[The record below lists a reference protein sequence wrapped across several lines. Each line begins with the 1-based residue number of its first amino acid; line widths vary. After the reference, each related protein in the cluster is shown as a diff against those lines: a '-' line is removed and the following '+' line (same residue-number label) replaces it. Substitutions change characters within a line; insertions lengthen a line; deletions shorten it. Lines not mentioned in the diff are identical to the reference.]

1 MQITGKKAGLLAAM
15 LLAGFLPVLAQQTL
29 VWEENFNST
38 TIDSQTWTYD
48 IGDGCDRGICGWGNN
63 ELEYYTNRPENAR
76 VENGNLLI
84 EARRENMGGKPFTSA
99 RLRTYGRVHFKY
111 GTLEAR
117 IKVPN
122 LANGLWPAF
131 WMLGATGN
139 WPASGEIDIV
149 EMGNVNAIRDGVINQ
164 RVGAAVHWQN
174 NGSHA
179 FYSRDYN
186 SPTDLTDDY
195 HLYKLT
201 WDSQFIR
208 VYIDDIEYFAFDISR
223 AAAADLEEF
232 HHAHYIL
239 LNLAVGGNYTGINSA
254 AGVTAPLPAQMYV
267 DYIKL
272 YQNAGEDLF
281 LGMNAAK
288 TGEFGIYTETTPVT
302 DRLTFEQDANLYLW
316 NNLTPIAGATAYE
329 GTEVLA
335 LRAAPGNWFGF
346 GVENQLINM
355 LNFSNGFL
363 KFHMK
368 TTSLAT
374 FKVGIKSGSG
384 ESWLNFI
391 NGQNQYGLVRD
402 GNWHEVSIPLSAFA
416 NLDLGSITQ
425 SFMLAGDAPAAQTD
439 LYIDNIYYSG
449 GAAAN
454 PAPIVNLTAPANNAV
469 FTAPAS
475 ISLEATATDANGTVT
490 KVDFYNGATLLGTDQ
505 TSPYSFTWTDVAP
518 GTYTVTAKATDNEG
532 AVTTSKGALVFVS
545 NPGNTP
551 PVVSIASPGNN
562 ASFTTPATITL
573 DANASD
579 DGSIYKVEFY
589 NGNTLLGT
597 DFSNPYS
604 FVWANVTTGTYVI
617 TAKATDNGALTTTS
631 APVNIVVND
640 NAVVS
645 DRFGIYTEN
654 AQITTK
660 LVYEQDANL
669 YLWNN
674 LANLPGA
681 TPYEGAE
688 VLALRAAPGN
698 WFGFGV
704 ANAVKNLTHFANG
717 SLKFHMKTSSTATF
731 KVGIKSVTAESWR
744 DFINGQNQYGLVR
757 DGQWHEVSIPLSAF
771 SGLDL
776 SAIDQT
782 FMMAGD
788 APATNFDFYIDNIYY
803 QAQSS
808 NSAPTVSL
816 TAPSNNA
823 SYIAPASITLTA
835 NAADSDGTIA
845 KVEFYN
851 GNTLLGTATASPYSF
866 VWTNV
871 GEGSYTLTAKATDN
885 AGASTTSAAV
895 SVTVNGGGGSGEYCA
910 TAANGDYSYKAV
922 TLGNQVDFT
931 FHPLGETAGGNLAI
945 IYIREGGSGA
955 YPGYGMNK
963 QSNGDFTFS
972 RSIAA
977 GTQLSIYFTYQV
989 GANGPERNS
998 AANPHSYTVGETCG
1012 EAPINVAPTVSLT
1025 SPANNMTFTAPAS
1038 ITLIA
1043 NAVDGDGTIA
1053 KVEFYN
1059 GNTLLG
1065 TATTSP
1071 HSFVWTNVA
1080 EGSYALI
1087 AKATDNAGASTTSA
1101 AVSVVVNAAPLTGNY
1116 GIYTEAAQIVNKLT
1130 FGLDAELYYWNNLS
1144 NIPSPTPY
1152 EGNDVLAVR
1161 AVAGNW
1167 FGFGIDNATKNLQ
1180 HVAAGSLRLHFK
1192 TTYAGAFKIGIKSGN
1207 NVESWIEFGASVQ
1220 KYGLVRDGQWHE
1232 VAIPFADFAGI
1243 VLEAI
1248 DQAVMFAGDAPSG
1261 TADFYFDN
1269 IYYSTELPNVA
1280 PTVILTSPAN
1290 NVTFTAPASITLA
1303 ANAADSDGT
1312 ITKVEF
1318 FNGNTLLGIATA
1330 SPYSF
1335 VWNNVPAGTYLITAK
1350 ATDNRGATA
1359 TSEAVGVMV
1368 YSCSQYQAPAI
1379 TVNPS
1384 LKVYPGGQANTIY
1397 LGYGP
1402 QSVSLIASHPA
1413 PASYR
1418 WSPATGLSSTV
1429 IPNPVFA
1436 PKAAG
1441 TYTFT
1446 VTSTNS
1452 VNCTASASVT
1462 IRVVDIRCGNKLD
1475 KVLVCEKRKEQCVSE
1490 NQVKK
1495 MLLQG
1500 GILGGCSA
1508 SSGQHARMIAHE
1520 ADLPESDLTL
1530 APNPAQGKTS
1540 IHFIVATE
1548 GKYKLALYDLKGV
1561 MVKEI
1566 ANGQAAQGETLV
1578 YDLDVDVTP
1587 YARGI
1592 YVVRLL
1598 TDATVTTKRLMIER

>member
-1 MQITGKKAGLLAAM
+1 MKHVDSLVRAKIPPMPLSLFSPIFWLESLLRAAGSLRQSTTKGAGLLAAF
-15 LLAGFLPVLAQQTL
+15 LLAGFLPVLAQQNL
-29 VWEENFNST
+29 VWEENFNGSA
-38 TIDSQTWTYD
+38 IDPQTWTYD

-76 VENGNLLI
+76 IENGNLLI
-84 EARRENMGGKPFTSA
+84 DARRENMGGKPFTSA

-149 EMGNVNAIRDGVINQ
+149 EMGNVNAIRDGVINK

-208 VYIDDIEYFAFDISR
+208 VYIDEIEYFAFDISR

-239 LNLAVGGNYTGINSA
+239 LNLAVGGTYTGINSA
-254 AGVTAPLPAQMYV
+254 AGVTAPLPAQMYI

-272 YQNAGEDLF
+272 YQNTGEELF

-335 LRAAPGNWFGF
+335 LRAAAGNWFGF
-346 GVENQLINM
+346 GVDNQLINM

-368 TTSLAT
+368 TTSPAT

-416 NLDLGSITQ
+416 NLDLATITQ

-449 GAAAN
+449 GVAAN

-475 ISLEATATDANGTVT
+475 ITLEATATDANGTVT
-490 KVDFYNGATLLGTDQ
+490 KVEFYNGATLLGTDN
-505 TSPYSFTWTDVAP
+505 TSPYIFTWTDVAP

-532 AVTTSKGALVFVS
+532 AVSTSKGALVFVS

-551 PVVSIASPGNN
+551 PVVSIASPANN

-573 DANASD
+573 QANATD

-597 DFSNPYS
+597 DFSSPYS
-604 FVWANVTTGTYVI
+604 FVWANVTTGNYVI
-617 TAKATDNGALTTTS
+617 TAKATDNGALTTIS

-674 LANLPGA
+674 LTPIAGA

-688 VLALRAAPGN
+688 VLALQAAPGN

-731 KVGIKSVTAESWR
+731 KVGIKSVTTESWR

-771 SGLDL
+771 AGLDL

-788 APATNFDFYIDNIYY
+788 APAANFDFYIDNIYY

-808 NSAPTVSL
+808 NVDPTVSL
-816 TAPSNNA
+816 TAPANNA
-823 SYIAPASITLTA
+823 SFTAPASITLTA
-835 NAADSDGTIA
+835 NAVDSDGTIA
-845 KVEFYN
+845 KVEFFN

-866 VWTNV
+866 IWNNV
-871 GEGSYTLTAKATDN
+871 AEGNYTLTAKATDN
-885 AGASTTSAAV
+885 AGASA
-895 SVTVNGGGGSGEYCA
+895 
-910 TAANGDYSYKAV
+910 
-922 TLGNQVDFT
+922 
-931 FHPLGETAGGNLAI
+931 
-945 IYIREGGSGA
+945 
-955 YPGYGMNK
+955 
-963 QSNGDFTFS
+963 
-972 RSIAA
+972 
-977 GTQLSIYFTYQV
+977 
-989 GANGPERNS
+989 
-998 AANPHSYTVGETCG
+998 
-1012 EAPINVAPTVSLT
+1012 
-1025 SPANNMTFTAPAS
+1025 
-1038 ITLIA
+1038 
-1043 NAVDGDGTIA
+1043 
-1053 KVEFYN
+1053 
-1059 GNTLLG
+1059 
-1065 TATTSP
+1065 
-1071 HSFVWTNVA
+1071 
-1080 EGSYALI
+1080 
-1087 AKATDNAGASTTSA
+1087 TSA

-1116 GIYTEAAQIVNKLT
+1116 GIYTEAAQIVNKLI
-1130 FGLDAELYYWNNLS
+1130 FGQDAELLYWNNLS

-1152 EGNDVLAVR
+1152 EGSDVLAVR
-1161 AVAGNW
+1161 AAAGNW

-1207 NVESWIEFGASVQ
+1207 NVESWIEFGAGVQ

-1243 VLEAI
+1243 VLGAI
-1248 DQAVMFAGDAPSG
+1248 DQAFMFAGDAPSG

-1269 IYYSTELPNVA
+1269 IYYSTELPNAA
-1280 PTVILTSPAN
+1280 PTVSLTSPAN
-1290 NVTFTAPASITLA
+1290 NVTYTAPASITLA

-1312 ITKVEF
+1312 IAKVEF
-1318 FNGNTLLGIATA
+1318 FNGNTLLGTATA

-1379 TVNPS
+1379 AVSPS

-1397 LGYGP
+1397 LGYGL

-1446 VTSTNS
+1446 VTTTNS

-1462 IRVVDIRCGNKLD
+1462 IRVVDVRCGSKLD
-1475 KVLVCEKRKEQCVSE
+1475 KVLVCEKGKEQCVAE
-1490 NQVKK
+1490 KQVEKI
-1495 MLLQG
+1495 LSQG
-1500 GILGGCSA
+1500 GRLGGCSA
-1508 SSGQHARMIAHE
+1508 SSGQHARTIAHE
-1520 ADLPESDLTL
+1520 ANLPESDLTL

-1578 YDLDVDVTP
+1578 YDLDVNVTP